1 MGNNQID
8 FVAALQKRSEEVT
21 NENGT
26 EVQIY
31 DDSDNYEVILKKGAE
46 VLEEIDENSTSLMTN
61 DSLVN

>member
-1 MGNNQID
+1 MGKNQTD